1 MRRSLLVGIFVG
13 ILALG
18 SLLLASAPAVAGG
31 GGCTEVTSG
40 HSAAVDLKGLCI
52 FPTLVRVPSGGGE
65 VTFTNYD
72 DTNHVVV
79 GAGSAWGSDGIM
91 HQGDSFTAR
100 FTRDGVYPFQCYLHP
115 GMSGAVLV
123 GDANARGAATSG
135 SVTVPV
141 PSDAAVTPAIVQPP
155 IVQPAEPRTSGRTNW
170 WLLAT
175 GGLVLAS
182 AAAFAMWRLKIRSSN
197 ASTSTPA
204 EA

>member
-1 MRRSLLVGIFVG
+1 MMRRILLVAV
-13 ILALG
+13 LSLG
-18 SLLLASAPAVAGG
+18 PVLLPSAPAVAGACG
-31 GGCTEVTSG
+31 VVTSG
-40 HSAAVDLKGLCI
+40 YSAAVDLKGLCV

-72 DTNHVVV
+72 EVNHVVV
-79 GAGSAWGSDGIM
+79 GAGFAWGSDGIM

-123 GDANARGAATSG
+123 GDANARGATNSG
-135 SVTVPV
+135 GVTVPV
-141 PSDAAVTPAIVQPP
+141 PSDAAETPAV
-155 IVQPAEPRTSGRTNW
+155 VQPAEPRTSGQTSW

-182 AAAFAMWRLKIRSSN
+182 VVAFAVWRLKIRASN
-197 ASTSTPA
+197 ASASAAA

>member
-1 MRRSLLVGIFVG
+1 MMKRSLLVG

-18 SLLLASAPAVAGG
+18 SVLLASAPAMAGG
-31 GGCTEVTSG
+31 GGCAEVTSG

-72 DTNHVVV
+72 DTKHVVV

-123 GDANARGAATSG
+123 GDANGRGAATSG
-135 SVTVPV
+135 GVTVPV
-141 PSDAAVTPAIVQPP
+141 PPDAAVTPAIVQP
-155 IVQPAEPRTSGRTNW
+155 AEPQTSGQASW
-170 WLLAT
+170 WVLAT
-175 GGLVLAS
+175 GVLVLAS
-182 AAAFAMWRLKIRSSN
+182 AVAFAVWKLKVRPLKTS
-197 ASTSTPA
+197 ASTA
-204 EA
+204 AQA

>member
-1 MRRSLLVGIFVG
+1 MMRRVLPIAVLSLG
-13 ILALG
+13 LG
-18 SLLLASAPAVAGG
+18 LLTAAPAAAGG
-31 GGCTEVTSG
+31 CAEVTSG

-72 DTNHVVV
+72 EVEHVVV
-79 GAGSAWGSDGIM
+79 GAGFAWGSDGIM

-123 GDANARGAATSG
+123 GDANGRGAATSG
-135 SVTVPV
+135 GVTVSVPSNGVVTPSSVTVAKV
-141 PSDAAVTPAIVQPP
+141 ESQT
-155 IVQPAEPRTSGRTNW
+155 TSGQTPW
-170 WLLAT
+170 WLVGVA
-175 GGLVLAS
+175 GLVLA
-182 AAAFAMWRLKIRSSN
+182 AAVAMAVWRPRVRRPKTTK
-197 ASTSTPA
+197 APTV